1 MKKKFNFIKITSL
14 VLAMLLLCQ
23 TLVFTAGA
31 TTLPADTAFDYS
43 YVDELIGTKTDK
55 NNLKDQVYLSEKSI
69 SIDAGDT
76 YKLEAYL
83 SGNVTVMNSVEFTSS
98 NSTIATVD
106 NSGNVKGYTDGTATI
121 TVKVKGSNKTDT
133 CSVTVNGSIEIP
145 TTPTTEPTTE
155 PTTAQPT
162 TVPPTTVAPTTA
174 PPTTEPT
181 TAKPTTAPTT
191 VPATL
196 SMSPSSATLYKNCYL
211 MLKTSSNTTVTYK
224 SSNTSVAT
232 VDGKGL
238 IKAVSAGT
246 ATITATAGTKT
257 ATCKVTVK
265 TGTSVNISNTSKT
278 IYITHSLLLTSSN
291 DVTWS
296 SDNTAVATVNSKG
309 IVYGVSEGFA
319 VINAKTSTGTA
330 SCVVQVGGHAPIR
343 FAYTSPNSAPKNSN
357 VTFKAITDKSKTEVK
372 FEYTINGTTKTVNA
386 TSKTTDGNYYVWSAT
401 AKLDTAGKYNV
412 KAYSKT
418 KDKGFLNCYDGTTTA
433 FVTESTSTTTTS
445 NEKRRAS
452 DSIINVIADYE
463 GYMSALYYDP
473 LTGDPTVGYGKV
485 IYAGNAFYNNL
496 TKTEA
501 YAYLV
506 QSVNNDGYADS
517 VNTYLMNHNAKFN
530 QRQYDALV
538 CFTYNVGSYALS
550 GDDDLENVFFN
561 SRTKVSSST
570 SIKVGS
576 SCYVNASSV
585 NLRSGPSTSNSI
597 VTTMSNNQQATLLST
612 TLYSGSGLKW
622 YYIQLSNGTK
632 GYICSDYLS
641 FYGTG
646 TMYDLSK
653 VNVDELVYYYP
664 QWHHAG
670 GCIWGLLYRRID
682 ELEIFLYGDYTRDGQ
697 KNKYGFS
704 FACHSNPSFSI
715 G

>member
-1 MKKKFNFIKITSL
+1 MKKKLNFIKITSL
-14 VLAMLLLCQ
+14 ILAILLLME
-23 TLVFTAGA
+23 TLVFTVGA
-31 TTLPADTAFDYS
+31 TTLPSDTAFDYS
-43 YVDELIGTKTDK
+43 YLDELMGTKTDK
-55 NNLKDQVYLSEKSI
+55 NVLSNDVYLSEKSI

-76 YKLEAYL
+76 YKLEAYV
-83 SGNVTVMNSVEFTSS
+83 SGNVTVMNSVEFSTSDS
-98 NSTIATVD
+98 KIAVVD
-106 NSGNVKGYTDGTATI
+106 NNGNVKGYTDGTATI

-133 CSVTVNGSIEIP
+133 CSVTVNGSVEIP
-145 TTPTTEPTTE
+145 TE
-155 PTTAQPT
+155 
-162 TVPPTTVAPTTA
+162 PTTA
-174 PPTTEPT
+174 PPTTEPPT
-181 TAKPTTAPTT
+181 TAPPTTEPPTTEPPTTVPPTTVPPTTAPTT
-191 VPATL
+191 APVTL
-196 SMSPSSATLYKNCYL
+196 TMSPTSSTLYKGCYL
-211 MLKTSSNTTVTYK
+211 MLKTTSNTTVTYK

-232 VDGKGL
+232 VDSKGL

-257 ATCKVTVK
+257 ATCKITVK
-265 TGTSVNISNTSKT
+265 TGTSVNISNTSRT
-278 IYITHSLLLTSSN
+278 IYTGHSLLLSSSN
-291 DVTWS
+291 NVTWS
-296 SDNTAVATVNSKG
+296 SDNTSVATVSSDG
-309 IVYGVSEGFA
+309 IVYGVSKGYA
-319 VINAKTSTGTA
+319 VISAKTSSGCA
-330 SCVVQVGGHAPIR
+330 SCVVQVGGQAPIR
-343 FAYTSPNSAPKNSN
+343 FAYASPNSAPKNSN

-401 AKLDTAGKYNV
+401 AKLDTAGKYTV

-418 KDKGFLNCYDGTTTA
+418 KDTSFLNCYDGTTTA
-433 FVTESTSTTTTS
+433 FVTEATSTTVTS

-452 DSIINVIADYE
+452 DNIINVIADYE
-463 GYMSALYYDP
+463 GYMSKLYYDP

-485 IYAGNAFYNNL
+485 IYPGGIFYNNL
-496 TKTEA
+496 TKSEA

-517 VNTYLMNHNAKFN
+517 VNTYLLNHNAKFN

-550 GDDDLENVFFN
+550 GDDDLEGVFFN
-561 SRTKVSSST
+561 NGTKVSTST
-570 SIKVGS
+570 DIKVGS
-576 SCYVNASSV
+576 SCYVNSSSV

-597 VTTMSNNQQATLLST
+597 VTTMSYNQQATLLST

-653 VNVDELVYYYP
+653 VDVDELVYYYP

-670 GCIWGLLYRRID
+670 GCVWGLLYRRID

>member
-1 MKKKFNFIKITSL
+1 MKRFTFIKFTSL
-14 VLAMLLLCQ
+14 ILAVLLLTE
-23 TLVFTAGA
+23 TLVFTVGA
-31 TTLPADTAFDYS
+31 VALPSDTAFNYS
-43 YVDELIGTKTDK
+43 YLDELMGTKTDR
-55 NNLKDQVYLSEKSI
+55 NNLSDQVYLSEESI

-76 YKLEAYL
+76 YKLDAYV
-83 SGNVTVMNSVEFTSS
+83 SGNVTVMNSVEFSTS
-98 NSTIATVD
+98 NAKIAVVD
-106 NSGNVKGYTDGTATI
+106 NNGVVTGYTDGTATI
-121 TVKVKGSNKTDT
+121 TVRVKGSGKTDT
-133 CSVTVNGSIEIP
+133 CSVTVNGSVEIP
-145 TTPTTEPTTE
+145 TEPTQPSTEPPTTVPPTTEP
-155 PTTAQPT
+155 PTTAPPT
-162 TVPPTTVAPTTA
+162 TVPPTTVPPTTA
-174 PPTTEPT
+174 PPTTQ
-181 TAKPTTAPTT
+181 PTT

-196 SMSPSSATLYKNCYL
+196 TMSPTTSTLYKGCYL
-211 MLKTSSNTTVTYK
+211 MLKTKSNTTVTYK

-232 VDGKGL
+232 VDAKGL
-238 IKAVSAGT
+238 VKAVSAGT

-257 ATCKVTVK
+257 ATCKITVK
-265 TGTSVNISNTSKT
+265 TGSSVNISNTSRT
-278 IYITHSLLLTSSN
+278 IYTGHSLLLTSSN

-296 SDNTAVATVNSKG
+296 SDNTAVATVSSDG
-309 IVYGVSEGFA
+309 IVYGVSEGYA
-319 VINAKTSTGTA
+319 VISAKTSSGSA
-330 SCVVQVGGHAPIR
+330 SCVVQVGGHGPIR
-343 FAYTSPNSAPKNSN
+343 FAYASPNSAPKNSN
-357 VTFKAITDKSKTEVK
+357 VTFKAITHKSKTEVK
-372 FEYTINGTTKTVNA
+372 FEYTINGTTNTVKA
-386 TSKTTDGNYYVWSAT
+386 TSKVADGDNYVWSASV
-401 AKLDTAGKYNV
+401 KLSTAGTYTV

-418 KDKGFLNCYDGTTTA
+418 SSSSFLTCYDGTTSA
-433 FVTESTSTTTTS
+433 FVTEATSTTATS

-452 DSIINVIADYE
+452 DNIINVIANYE
-463 GYMSALYYDP
+463 GYMSKLYYDP

-485 IYAGNAFYNNL
+485 IYPGGIFYNYLSKN
-496 TKTEA
+496 EA

-517 VNTYLMNHNAKFN
+517 VNTYLLKHNAKFN

-538 CFTYNVGSYALS
+538 CFTYNVGAYALS
-550 GDDDLENVFFN
+550 GDDDLAGVFFCN
-561 SRTKVSSST
+561 RTKVSSGSD
-570 SIKVGS
+570 IKVGS

-585 NLRSGPSTSNSI
+585 NLRSGPSTSHSI
-597 VTTMSNNQQATLLST
+597 VTSMNNNQQATLLST

-653 VNVDELVYYYP
+653 VDVDELVYYFP

-670 GCIWGLLYRRID
+670 GCVWGLLYRRID